1 MNKIGRNDPCYCG
14 SGKKYK
20 KCCLAKDEEKTLE
33 EMKGDTAM
41 EEGEEWEAEEEQTR
55 QMVFDD
61 MPEDAKED
69 EAEFEENEEDSYDA
83 KGENDIRDDT
93 GTDADVPSVR
103 DSPYPAIS
111 KEEERIVDEWWEL
124 YKEMGNDPDEIHPHL
139 QLFMDK
145 YSPEMVEN
153 LGLEHEILFDLGAA
167 YCRAGRHEAYIQLL
181 QDIRVKYPAVYIRSA
196 GYYDADIITWLIANK
211 RNDEIYDYLD
221 YFEKYPVQNV
231 DKMFSVVNLLL
242 ATGNIQPLLSL
253 IKKVHAVTLAS
264 PEIINAYRIVVPLI
278 TDIMSGYLRPD
289 FTEAHLERMIKEISA
304 EFNSSKVENVAFWKT
319 RFDRIFRP
327 FTLWDESIPL
337 KKSQMEERY
346 LAVSFNYMRYLH
358 EYKNISWISANY
370 YSHLMQQ
377 YLLEYAELCKRRPKK
392 LFNFTEKMIDTI
404 VGRLSA
410 SFIFSDFIKAASMLN
425 SIWYFQEYLHVC
437 GNIDESKKN
446 EIQLRCAGLYNTI
459 YLKHRKENIETLCFP
474 KLPFWE

>member
-153 LGLEHEILFDLGAA
+153 LGMEHEILFDLGA
-167 YCRAGRHEAYIQLL
+167 
-181 QDIRVKYPAVYIRSA
+181 
-196 GYYDADIITWLIANK
+196 
-211 RNDEIYDYLD
+211 
-221 YFEKYPVQNV
+221 
-231 DKMFSVVNLLL
+231 M
-242 ATGNIQPLLSL
+242 
-253 IKKVHAVTLAS
+253 
-264 PEIINAYRIVVPLI
+264 RIL
-278 TDIMSGYLRPD
+278 
-289 FTEAHLERMIKEISA
+289 
-304 EFNSSKVENVAFWKT
+304 
-319 RFDRIFRP
+319 
-327 FTLWDESIPL
+327 
-337 KKSQMEERY
+337 
-346 LAVSFNYMRYLH
+346 
-358 EYKNISWISANY
+358 
-370 YSHLMQQ
+370 
-377 YLLEYAELCKRRPKK
+377 
-392 LFNFTEKMIDTI
+392 
-404 VGRLSA
+404 
-410 SFIFSDFIKAASMLN
+410 
-425 SIWYFQEYLHVC
+425 
-437 GNIDESKKN
+437 
-446 EIQLRCAGLYNTI
+446 
-459 YLKHRKENIETLCFP
+459 
-474 KLPFWE
+474 